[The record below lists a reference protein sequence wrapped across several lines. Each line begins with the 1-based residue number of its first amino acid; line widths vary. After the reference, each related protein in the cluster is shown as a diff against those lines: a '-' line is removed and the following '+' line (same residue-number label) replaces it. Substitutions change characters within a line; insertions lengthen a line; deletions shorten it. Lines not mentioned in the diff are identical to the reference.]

1 MAKKTIKAR
10 MVQRQDT
17 RAGWEAANPTLL
29 KGELGVVSDD
39 PNLYK
44 VGDGVTSWKA
54 LPFRGFDGTLV
65 HDMGTSPNAVMSQE
79 AVTRA
84 IETEAQT
91 RAESAQQLEGR
102 IETEA
107 QERAES
113 AQQLEGKIEAEAQAR
128 AESAQQLES
137 RIEAEAQTIVALKK
151 QLDKALA
158 QIEVLKQST
167 FFQNNQLGYMY
178 IDFAVL
184 G

>member
-1 MAKKTIKAR
+1 MANKTINAH

-17 RAGWEAANPTLL
+17 RAGWEAVNPTLL
-29 KGELGVVSDD
+29 KGEFGIVSDD

-44 VGDGVTSWKA
+44 VGDGVTPWKA

-84 IETEAQT
+84 IEAEAQT

-107 QERAES
+107 Q
-113 AQQLEGKIEAEAQAR
+113 
-128 AESAQQLES
+128 
-137 RIEAEAQTIVALKK
+137 TIVALKN

-158 QIEVLKQST
+158 QIEVLKQSA